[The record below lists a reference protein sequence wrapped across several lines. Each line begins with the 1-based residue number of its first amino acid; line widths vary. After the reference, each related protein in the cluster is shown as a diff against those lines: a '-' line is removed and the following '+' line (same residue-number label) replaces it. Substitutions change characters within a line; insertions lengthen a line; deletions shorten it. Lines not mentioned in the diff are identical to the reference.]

1 MLKKHRFVPLALFVL
16 LTTGA
21 ATNLTLNPVLAQQ
34 SDNQQSSKQQYKEM
48 RDQVQAE
55 VDHAFTHTTTLL
67 NILLFIITLVP
78 LAASAVFWS
87 LRRSVISQ
95 IVADIKE
102 QLQKEV
108 RKQLQKEVAEELRR
122 QAVQVKQEVDKQL
135 EIDVST
141 ELKKQTTAS
150 RQEIEKLTLEL
161 SQLFKLKQEVAT
173 DLKTQ
178 TTASKQKIE
187 KLTNDFLSKI
197 LELQSDTEKEKNR
210 IMQQL
215 ALLIPA
221 SIQSFAIPEP
231 SVTEEEQKELRKLT
245 SELESLRQGNPQLSF
260 TTNEYLKQADALFL
274 ECRYEDAV
282 KHYEQAIKSQ
292 PDCSLAWFSRGWA
305 LRRLG
310 RYEEAVFS
318 YDEGNKITSDDHL
331 AWFGRGNALKK
342 LNRYSEAI
350 TSYDIA
356 LSIQPKF
363 DLIWYYRS
371 RCYALQGK
379 LDFALDDLEQAIKLR
394 SQYKQSVK
402 SEPDFDNVQDLE
414 RFKLLIAS

>member
-1 MLKKHRFVPLALFVL
+1 MLKKHRFVQLVL
-16 LTTGA
+16 LIFITTGA
-21 ATNLTLNPVLAQQ
+21 AIKLTPNVALAQA
-34 SDNQQSSKQQYKEM
+34 DNQKTLQQYKEM
-48 RDQVQAE
+48 RDQIQAE
-55 VDHAFTHTTTLL
+55 VDHAFIHTTTLL

-78 LAASAVFWS
+78 FGASVVFWS

-95 IVADIKE
+95 IVAEIREQLRKEVKE

-108 RKQLQKEVAEELRR
+108 AAELRK

-135 EIDVST
+135 EIDVAT
-141 ELKKQTTAS
+141 ELKKQTAAS
-150 RQEIEKLTLEL
+150 RQEIERLTLEL
-161 SQLFKLKQEVAT
+161 SELFKLQQEVAT
-173 DLKTQ
+173 ELKTQ
-178 TTASKQKIE
+178 TITSKQKIE
-187 KLTNDFLSKI
+187 KLTNDFLTKI

-215 ALLIPA
+215 AQLIPA
-221 SIQSFAIPEP
+221 SIQSFVIPEEE
-231 SVTEEEQKELRKLT
+231 SVTEEEQKKLRELT
-245 SELESLRQGNPQLSF
+245 SELESLREDNPQLSF
-260 TTNEYLKQADALFL
+260 TANEYLKQADALFL

-282 KHYEQAIKSQ
+282 KHYELAIKTQ
-292 PDCSLAWFSRGWA
+292 PDCALAWFSRGWA

-310 RYEEAVFS
+310 RYEEAVLS

-342 LNRYSEAI
+342 LDQYSEAI

-363 DLIWYYRS
+363 DLVWYYRS

-379 LDFALDDLEQAIKLR
+379 FDFALDDLEQAIKLR
-394 SQYKQSVK
+394 NQYKQSAKV
-402 SEPDFDNVQDLE
+402 EPDFDNVQDLE
-414 RFKLLIAS
+414 RFKMLIAS